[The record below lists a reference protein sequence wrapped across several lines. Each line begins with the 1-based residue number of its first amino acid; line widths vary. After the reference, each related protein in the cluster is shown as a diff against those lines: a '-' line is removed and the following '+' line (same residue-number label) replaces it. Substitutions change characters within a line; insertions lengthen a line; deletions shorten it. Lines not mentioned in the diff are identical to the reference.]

1 MTGIQIL
8 GTGSYVPDNIVRNED
23 LAELGFDADWII
35 QRTGIEQRRHARPEM
50 ATSDVAF
57 EAAQKCLEDADVS
70 PDQLDMILLATMTPD
85 HFAPSTACLVQD
97 KLGATAP
104 AMDLNAACSG
114 FIYALVTGSQFL
126 LSGTFNRVLVIGAEL
141 MSRIC
146 NPEDQ
151 KTYPLFGD
159 GAGAVL
165 LSNLDSDGNDSNSAS
180 GILSFNLGAD
190 GSGGELLCVP
200 GGGTRKPLSSEV
212 LNSKEQ
218 FLSMEGRAVFKWAVR
233 TIAESITK
241 SVKSA
246 KVSLDDIDLFILH
259 QANIRIIDAAVNDLG
274 IPREKIYVNLN
285 RFGNTSAASIP
296 LALDE
301 ANRAGMTK
309 RGDKVLFCGFGAGL
323 TWGSCVFQW

>member
-146 NPEDQ
+146 NPED
-151 KTYPLFGD
+151 T
-159 GAGAVL
+159 
-165 LSNLDSDGNDSNSAS
+165 
-180 GILSFNLGAD
+180 
-190 GSGGELLCVP
+190 
-200 GGGTRKPLSSEV
+200 
-212 LNSKEQ
+212 
-218 FLSMEGRAVFKWAVR
+218 
-233 TIAESITK
+233 
-241 SVKSA
+241 
-246 KVSLDDIDLFILH
+246 
-259 QANIRIIDAAVNDLG
+259 
-274 IPREKIYVNLN
+274 
-285 RFGNTSAASIP
+285 
-296 LALDE
+296 
-301 ANRAGMTK
+301 
-309 RGDKVLFCGFGAGL
+309 KVLIRFLVMERAPF
-323 TWGSCVFQW
+323 F